1 MKVGAYFRNL
11 PIRQKLRL
19 ITMAAVAAALIL
31 ACAAFLVYDQ
41 IALKHSLLD
50 STAVM
55 AEIIGSNSTGALS
68 FGDQKAA
75 GELLSRL
82 RAQRSLVAA
91 ALYSADGRLFA
102 VYHRDGAQQQSPLP
116 RLRADGGWF
125 EDDRLKLFR
134 RVVLAQQ
141 TIGAVY
147 LESDLEEI
155 HARLEA
161 FLETTTIVLLAASLL
176 AFALSS
182 RLQGIISKPIADLAR
197 TAQVVSS
204 EKNYAARVV
213 KRADDELGQ
222 LVDGFN
228 GMLAEI
234 QQRDGQL
241 LKHRDQLEHEV
252 EARTAEL
259 IQTNAELRQAKE
271 KAEAASR
278 AKSEFLAN
286 MSHEIRTP
294 MNGVIGMTE
303 LVLDTDLTP
312 NQREYLG
319 TVKTS
324 ADGLLTV
331 INDVLDFSKI
341 EAGRLELDPIAFNL
355 RTTLEEAARALSLPA
370 HEKGLELVCEIKP
383 EVPDF
388 IVGDPARIRQVVV
401 NLLGNA
407 IKFTERGEVAL
418 GVGLESRQGDQVEL
432 HFTVRDT
439 GIGIPLEKQHLIFE
453 AFSQA
458 DGSTT
463 RKYGGT
469 GLGLTISARLVEAM
483 HGRLW
488 VESVPAQGSC
498 FHFNATFPGV
508 AQAASWGAEDDT
520 LTAEVPVLVVDD
532 NLTNRRVLSEML
544 WKWHMQPTTAASA
557 QEAISLMRSAA
568 DRGQSFRLIVT
579 DVHMPGMDGFQLAEH
594 IKASRNLANTLIL
607 MLTSGEQRGD
617 LARCRELGVSL
628 YLTKPVRQAELRAAI
643 LQALNGQAGAIAAAK
658 GASLSESQPLRK
670 SDDAGALRI
679 LLAEDNRVNQRVAVA
694 ILEKAGHRVTV
705 ANNGREAVDRWL
717 AQAFDLI
724 LMDVQMPEIDGLEA
738 TAMIRAG
745 EKRTAEHIPIVA
757 LTAHA
762 MKGDQDRCLAAGMDA
777 YLSKPIQGQQIIEMV
792 SRYSVRPA
800 SLLAS

>member
-1 MKVGAYFRNL
+1 MTRCCYRNL
-11 PIRQKLRL
+11 PIRHKLRL
-19 ITMAAVAAALIL
+19 IIMATVASALIL
-31 ACAAFLVYDQ
+31 ACAALLVYDQ
-41 IALKHSLLD
+41 IAERHDLLD
-50 STAVM
+50 STAIT
-55 AEIIGSNSTGALS
+55 AEMIGSNSTGALS

-75 GELLSRL
+75 SELLSRL
-82 RAQRSLVAA
+82 RAERSMVAA

-102 VYHRDGAQQQSPLP
+102 VYHRDGARQESPFP
-116 RLRADGGWF
+116 RLRADGSWF
-125 EDDRLKLFR
+125 EDDRLKLFS

-155 HARLEA
+155 HVRLKT
-161 FLETTTIVLLAASLL
+161 FLETTTIVLLATSLL
-176 AFALSS
+176 AFALAT

-204 EKNYAARVV
+204 EKNYAARAV

-222 LVDGFN
+222 LVDSFN

-234 QQRDGQL
+234 QQRDDQL
-241 LKHRDQLEHEV
+241 LKHRDQLEHQV

-259 IQTNAELRQAKE
+259 VQTNGELRQAKE

-312 NQREYLG
+312 DQREYLS

-355 RTTLEEAARALSLPA
+355 RTTLEEAARSLSLPA
-370 HEKGLELVCEIKP
+370 HEKSLELVCEIKP
-383 EVPDF
+383 DVPDF
-388 IVGDPARIRQVVV
+388 IVGDPARVRQVVV

-418 GVGLESRQGDQVEL
+418 GVGLESRHGDQVDL

-439 GIGIPLEKQHLIFE
+439 GIGILLEKQHLIFE

-488 VESVPAQGSC
+488 VQSVPGQGSC
-498 FHFNATFPGV
+498 FHFRATFGV
-508 AQAASWGAEDDT
+508 AAQAAQYHAEDDT
-520 LTAEVPVLVVDD
+520 LTAGVPVLVVDD

-544 WKWHMQPTTAASA
+544 WRWHMRPTAAASA
-557 QEAISLMRSAA
+557 QEALSLMRSAA
-568 DRGQSFRLIVT
+568 GRGQSFRLIVT
-579 DVHMPGMDGFQLAEH
+579 DVHMPGMDGFQLAEQ

-643 LQALNGQAGAIAAAK
+643 LQALNGQAGAIAGAT

-670 SDDAGALRI
+670 SAGAGALRI

-694 ILEKAGHRVTV
+694 ILERAGHRVTV
-705 ANNGREAVDRWL
+705 ANNGREAVDRWS

-738 TAMIRAG
+738 TAIIRAG
-745 EKRTAEHIPIVA
+745 EKRTAEHIPIIA

-762 MKGDQDRCLAAGMDA
+762 MKGDQERCLAAGMDA
-777 YLSKPIQGQQIIEMV
+777 YLSKPIQGRRLIELV
-792 SRYSVRPA
+792 SRYP
-800 SLLAS
+800 LQLASPLAS

>member
-1 MKVGAYFRNL
+1 MKMGARYRNL
-11 PIRQKLRL
+11 PIRHKLRL
-19 ITMAAVAAALIL
+19 IIMATVASALIL

-41 IALKHSLLD
+41 IGERRDLVD
-50 STAVM
+50 STGVT
-55 AEIIGSNSTGALS
+55 AEMIGSNSTGALS

-75 GELLSRL
+75 SELLSAL
-82 RAQRSLVAA
+82 RAQRSMIAA
-91 ALYSADGRLFA
+91 ALYTANGQLLAF
-102 VYHRDGAQQQSPLP
+102 YHRDGDRDQPPLP
-116 RLRADGGWF
+116 PLRADGSWF
-125 EDDRLKLFR
+125 ENDRLKLFR

-147 LESDLEEI
+147 LESDLAEI
-155 HARLEA
+155 DARLKA
-161 FLETTTIVLLAASLL
+161 FLGTTMIVLAATSLL
-176 AFALSS
+176 AFLLSF

-204 EKNYAARVV
+204 EKNYAARAL

-234 QQRDGQL
+234 QQRDEQL
-241 LKHRDQLEHEV
+241 LEHRDQLEQQV

-259 IQTNAELRQAKE
+259 VRTNAELRQAKE

-303 LVLDTDLTP
+303 LVLDSDLTP
-312 NQREYLG
+312 DQRDYLSA
-319 TVKTS
+319 VKNS
-324 ADGLLTV
+324 ADCLLTV

-341 EAGRLELDPIAFNL
+341 EAGRLDLDPIGFNL
-355 RTTLEEAARALSLPA
+355 RDVLEETARALALRA
-370 HEKGLELVCEIKP
+370 HEKGLEMVCEMKP

-388 IVGDPARIRQVVV
+388 IVGDPVRIRQVLV

-418 GVGLESRQGDQVEL
+418 EVGLESRQGDQVEL
-432 HFTVRDT
+432 HFAVRDT
-439 GIGIPLEKQHLIFE
+439 GIGIPAEKQRLIFE

-469 GLGLTISARLVEAM
+469 GLGLTISARLAEAM
-483 HGRLW
+483 HGKIW
-488 VESVPAQGSC
+488 VESVPRQGSC
-498 FHFNATFPGV
+498 FHFSATFPV
-508 AQAASWGAEDDT
+508 AAHAASYRAEDNA
-520 LTAEVPVLVVDD
+520 LTAGVPILIVDD
-532 NLTNRRVLSEML
+532 NFTNRRVLAEML
-544 WKWHMQPTTAASA
+544 WRWHMRPTAAASA
-557 QEAISLMRSAA
+557 QEALSLMRSATG
-568 DRGQSFRLIVT
+568 RGQSFRLIVT
-579 DVHMPGMDGFQLAEH
+579 DVHMPGMDGFELAEQ
-594 IKASRNLANTLIL
+594 IKASSNLADTLIL

-643 LQALNGQAGAIAAAK
+643 LRALSGQTGVAGGTTAGPRQSIRTAAAV
-658 GASLSESQPLRK
+658 AP
-670 SDDAGALRI
+670 LRI
-679 LLAEDNRVNQRVAVA
+679 LLAEDNRVNQRLAVA
-694 ILEKAGHRVTV
+694 ILEKAGHRVTI
-705 ANNGREAVDRWL
+705 ANNGTEAVDRWS

-738 TAMIRAG
+738 TAMIRAD
-745 EKRTAEHIPIVA
+745 EKRTAEHVPIIA

-762 MKGDQDRCLAAGMDA
+762 MKGDLERCLAAGMDA
-777 YLSKPIQGQQIIEMV
+777 YLSKPIDARELVELV
-792 SRYSVRPA
+792 SRYSPQFA
-800 SLLAS
+800 GLLAS